1 MTEKKAQSYA
11 DIWSIKDEVI
21 EKNKE
26 VKKKVFDIPD
36 EDLVAHNVKG
46 FVINEVGNIVAQFG
60 FFVET
65 EGKDKIELRISPD
78 GFLAAVY
85 NKPTNIILGYGHP
98 LGFNGMIDVKQSNIL
113 HLGPDQANGDQLIIN
128 IQNDETL
135 EKQGIVCMIRDVDVL
150 TDILPPEVAEDFNE
164 SIIEAKNPIE
174 DLNEIEDAFN
184 KYLQHIYKLL
194 GKTFNTKDN
203 VEEEDVQK

>member
-1 MTEKKAQSYA
+1 MTEKKAQKYT
-11 DIWSIKDEVI
+11 DIWSIKDAVI

-36 EDLVAHNVKG
+36 EDLVSNNVKG

-65 EGKDKIELRISPD
+65 EGKENIELRVSQD

-98 LGFNGMIDVKQSNIL
+98 LGFNGMIDAKQANIL
-113 HLGPDQANGDQLIIN
+113 HLGPDQTNGDQLLIN
-128 IQNDETL
+128 IQNDEQL
-135 EKQGIVCMIRDVDVL
+135 QKQGIVCMIRDVDVM
-150 TDILPPEVAEDFNE
+150 TEILPDEVAEDFNE
-164 SIIEAKNPIE
+164 SLIDAKDQVM
-174 DLNEIEDAFN
+174 DLNEIEEAFN
-184 KYLQHIYKLL
+184 NYLKRIYTLL
-194 GKTFNTKDN
+194 GETYNTKDN
-203 VEEEDVQK
+203 VEEDDVQK